1 MVVENK
7 TSQPPAPAD
16 AKAAPPKKK
25 DPKKEAQESELSEED
40 QELKEKLELC
50 VQRLTEDVVGDGDGR
65 ATSVAI
71 APAAIRLIAD
81 EVRTATTSMTSV
93 PKPLKF
99 LRPHYAALCEA
110 QEKLASGGSS
120 AAKEASQELA
130 DVLSVLAITAGARGG
145 REALKWR
152 LAGKQVRERERVFL
166 FFY

>member
-16 AKAAPPKKK
+16 AAPKKPAAGKK
-25 DPKKEAQESELSEED
+25 DSKEAESELSEED

-50 VQRLTEDVVGDGDGR
+50 VQRLTEEGPD
-65 ATSVAI
+65 ANVAAL
-71 APAAIRLIAD
+71 APAAIRSIAD

-99 LRPHYAALCEA
+99 LRPHYASLCEA
-110 QEKLASGGSS
+110 QKNLAGGSAAS
-120 AAKEASQELA
+120 AASSKEASQELA

-152 LAGKQVRERERVFL
+152 LAGKQVRFFL
-166 FFY
+166 FY